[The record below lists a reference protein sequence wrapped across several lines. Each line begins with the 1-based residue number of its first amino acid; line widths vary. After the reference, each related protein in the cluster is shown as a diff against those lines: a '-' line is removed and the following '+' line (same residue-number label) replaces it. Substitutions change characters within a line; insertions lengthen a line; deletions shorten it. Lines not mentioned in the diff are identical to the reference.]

1 MIPLPTDNPKS
12 KPYKISIPSIP
23 RNQTSHGGNTSS
35 LRSSHARPCGNLN
48 YLALQRPSPPPQNLL
63 KTSTPPYSSE
73 TPLHV
78 SVLSGHLA
86 FTTALLARNP
96 NLASKLDSS
105 KRSPL
110 HFAAAEGHAE
120 IVKALLIADKEACL
134 VREDDG
140 RIPLHQAAVGGH
152 VEAIRELVSSVESVV
167 IMELDV
173 GGDSSLHLCLQYN
186 HLKALKVL
194 VEVLSNDGDADLINL
209 LSCCHAS
216 CCHVQATRELSPK
229 HFKTPE
235 VRDILIQSGA
245 TTTTRTTKNIDK
257 TPSPPRTIE
266 SQSNKNKRSPSVKAA
281 AATGRKKTLM
291 SWLYVLLNCLEYH
304 YLWVNEQRDGLMIVA
319 TLIATVTYQ
328 SGINPPGG
336 VWQQDAKEPDY
347 CIDRD
352 INTDYVQFSTTNSLY
367 NIPNKEYND
376 FVRYNTIAFAASAAV
391 ILLILGGIPLRHQ
404 FCAWL
409 LTQTMFLA
417 LTFMGGAYMTGLYNV
432 TPDNVVDN
440 FNDISNIVLWARR
453 WCRSTATRARRHL

>member
-1 MIPLPTDNPKS
+1 MEATHLLYEAAMQGRVETLTTLLSKDPLLLH
-12 KPYKISIPSIP
+12 
-23 RNQTSHGGNTSS
+23 RTS
-35 LRSSHARPCGNLN
+35 
-48 YLALQRPSPPPQNLL
+48 
-63 KTSTPPYSSE
+63 STPPYSSE

-78 SVLSGHLA
+78 SALSGHLA

-134 VREDDG
+134 VRDDDG
-140 RIPLHQAAVGGH
+140 RIPLHLAAVGGH
-152 VEAIRELVSSVESVV
+152 VEAIRELVSSVKSVV

-209 LSCCHAS
+209 RNNDGNTVLHLAVMFKRLETIKYLISLPTLNLNISNKCGL
-216 CCHVQATRELSPK
+216 TPLDILELSPK

-245 TTTTRTTKNIDK
+245 TTTRTTKNIDK

-266 SQSNKNKRSPSVKAA
+266 SQSNKNKWSPSVKAA

-304 YLWVNEQRDGLMIVA
+304 HLWVNEQRDGLMIVA
-319 TLIATVTYQ
+319 TVIATVTYQ

-347 CIDRD
+347 CSKMSVHKHCEAGLAVLAY
-352 INTDYVQFSTTNSLY
+352 TY
-367 NIPNKEYND
+367 PKEYND

-404 FCAWL
+404 FC
-409 LTQTMFLA
+409 
-417 LTFMGGAYMTGLYNV
+417 V
-432 TPDNVVDN
+432 VVDA
-440 FNDISNIVLWARR
+440 DYVLGADVHGR
-453 WCRSTATRARRHL
+453 CLYDRAV